1 MTKVQTKRVP
11 LNAQQKH
18 ELRKRTAT
26 SYAFV
31 LPYFLCFCLFTI
43 TPVVLSIFFSF
54 TSFNILE
61 APDFIGLENYIRMF
75 FKDSIFLIALKNTLL
90 IAIVTGPGG
99 YLLSL
104 LMAWFINELTPKVRA
119 FVTLIFYAPTI
130 SGNVYMIWSLLFSGD
145 SYGYINSTLIRLGVI
160 QAPIQFLK
168 DTQYMMPIVIG
179 VSLWMS
185 LGSGFLAFI
194 AGFQGVDKS
203 YYEAAAMDG
212 IKNRWQ
218 ELWFVTLPMMR
229 NQMMFSAVM
238 SITSAF
244 NVGAVITGLFGSPS
258 TDYAVHTI
266 MNHLEDYG
274 NTRFEMGYASAI
286 ATFLFIIMVGANLV
300 VRRLV
305 AKVGS

>member
-244 NVGAVITGLFGSPS
+244 NVGAVITGLFGFPS

>member
-1 MTKVQTKRVP
+1 M
-11 LNAQQKH
+11 
-18 ELRKRTAT
+18 
-26 SYAFV
+26 
-31 LPYFLCFCLFTI
+31 
-43 TPVVLSIFFSF
+43 
-54 TSFNILE
+54 
-61 APDFIGLENYIRMF
+61 
-75 FKDSIFLIALKNTLL
+75 
-90 IAIVTGPGG
+90 
-99 YLLSL
+99 
-104 LMAWFINELTPKVRA
+104 
-119 FVTLIFYAPTI
+119 
-130 SGNVYMIWSLLFSGD
+130 
-145 SYGYINSTLIRLGVI
+145 I

-168 DTQYMMPIVIG
+168 NTAYMMPIVIG

-185 LGSGFLAFI
+185 LGAGFLSFI

-244 NVGAVITGLFGSPS
+244 NVGSVVTGLFGFPS

-274 NTRFEMGYASAI
+274 GTRFEMGYASAI
-286 ATFLFIIMVGANLV
+286 ATLLFIIMVGINLV
-300 VRRLV
+300 VRKLV